1 MFSVHNGNT
10 FRIKYARTGVKQS
23 GENYAIL
30 AFVEKENQP
39 AGLEHP
45 SKSNCTVKAW
55 IDKLP
60 EGVTDGGMV
69 RLVSQEGFDIKHIQ
83 NERFGKPVYED
94 VTEIYKA
101 VFVAVPEEK

>member
-1 MFSVHNGNT
+1 M
-10 FRIKYARTGVKQS
+10 
-23 GENYAIL
+23 
-30 AFVEKENQP
+30 
-39 AGLEHP
+39 
-45 SKSNCTVKAW
+45 
-55 IDKLP
+55 
-60 EGVTDGGMV
+60 TDGSMV

>member
-39 AGLEHP
+39 AGLELPPAAHEQ
-45 SKSNCTVKAW
+45 VG
-55 IDKLP
+55 DKGQML
-60 EGVTDGGMV
+60 T
-69 RLVSQEGFDIKHIQ
+69 H
-83 NERFGKPVYED
+83 
-94 VTEIYKA
+94 
-101 VFVAVPEEK
+101 